1 MYSWFKLRT
10 HSLLFL
16 WRLFFPPIIYVQ
28 LGGAATCF
36 LCFLSKMFCNTFL
49 VIGHFYIYK
58 QRCISQIN
66 KCNDKPLLKAQ
77 SSLVFLPTW
86 CCRKIWGRCSVGLN
100 VDHLV
105 ALGENELWFSRGNLV
120 PPAPPQNELH
130 SNRAF
135 SQFFFFLT
143 VEWHP
148 HFSLNFLYYLPINRK
163 LFISMPLFRSMSE
176 RQQQCYWV
184 RYKILV
190 LHLLGACEMFMYSIS
205 EHVCTCPPIPQ
216 EHWGMALEFV
226 FIHDHLIFYLLL
238 LCKYLNQ
245 L

>member
-1 MYSWFKLRT
+1 MFDRWEVNVALLCLIITLVLGTPPAWDLVATSAFKSSCFPSPTKCIVCACIDICICWVASTNQSMYSWFKLRT

-135 SQFFFFLT
+135 SQFYFF
-143 VEWHP
+143 
-148 HFSLNFLYYLPINRK
+148 
-163 LFISMPLFRSMSE
+163 
-176 RQQQCYWV
+176 
-184 RYKILV
+184 
-190 LHLLGACEMFMYSIS
+190 
-205 EHVCTCPPIPQ
+205 
-216 EHWGMALEFV
+216 
-226 FIHDHLIFYLLL
+226 
-238 LCKYLNQ
+238 
-245 L
+245 

>member
-1 MYSWFKLRT
+1 MWTIWLHLEKMSFGLVGEIY
-10 HSLLFL
+10 SLLL
-16 WRLFFPPIIYVQ
+16 RLKTSSIQIVLLANFF
-28 LGGAATCF
+28 
-36 LCFLSKMFCNTFL
+36 
-49 VIGHFYIYK
+49 
-58 QRCISQIN
+58 
-66 KCNDKPLLKAQ
+66 
-77 SSLVFLPTW
+77 
-86 CCRKIWGRCSVGLN
+86 
-100 VDHLV
+100 
-105 ALGENELWFSRGNLV
+105 
-120 PPAPPQNELH
+120 
-130 SNRAF
+130 
-135 SQFFFFLT
+135 FFFFLT

-205 EHVCTCPPIPQ
+205 EHVCTCPSIPQ

>member
-1 MYSWFKLRT
+1 MYCMCIDICICWVASTNQSMYSWFKLRT

-16 WRLFFPPIIYVQ
+16 WRLFFFSIIYVR

-77 SSLVFLPTW
+77 SSLVFLPMW

-130 SNRAF
+130 SNRA
-135 SQFFFFLT
+135 
-143 VEWHP
+143 
-148 HFSLNFLYYLPINRK
+148 YYLPINRK

-184 RYKILV
+184 RYKIWV

-205 EHVCTCPPIPQ
+205 EHVCTCPLIPQ